1 MLTLT
6 HRPTGPAPDEPAV
19 KTVAQ
24 TDESCGPAPKQA
36 DDDEE
41 PRTFLRILLRALGA
55 MHT

>member
-6 HRPTGPAPDEPAV
+6 HRPTAPAPDELTV
-19 KTVAQ
+19 KAVAQ
-24 TDESCGPAPKQA
+24 TDDSSGASSKQT

-55 MHT
+55 IHT

>member
-1 MLTLT
+1 MVTLT

-19 KTVAQ
+19 KAVAQ
-24 TDESCGPAPKQA
+24 TDDSSGASTKQT